1 MELTFRGR
9 RLREALKTILTKM
22 PEQFH
27 LDREELLD
35 VLVKRG
41 ILYRTPTQPVL
52 SRDGTSARWMLDS
65 LAVTLTP
72 RGAEL
77 AGRCVLELLSHFD
90 GRQIA
95 TYGLTA
101 VPIVQ
106 SCILQSGGRYR
117 GLLVRQKRKEH
128 GSLKLI
134 EGQIGPNEPVIL
146 IDDSVSSGMSMQEG
160 CKILEEAGLRVEGG
174 IALVR
179 FGWYGGYAAM
189 QERGYHMEAVYDIWD
204 DFMPRMEDE
213 EVPFGNPSKWFPE
226 FTWSDRGAPE
236 GLHPARLARVVLTE
250 YLQSGSLLRPPQQLD
265 ADYDGTG
272 GTWVSIRSR
281 ENIYVRHAR
290 DGFWH
295 FPGEE
300 AWSPAESVVR
310 ACLRTAVDL
319 PHCEDGRKL
328 IEESSLAVTFFSAL
342 EECTVGELDN
352 DRYGIVVCSRERS
365 SRMGGALPR
374 MPGIADEWQQFQ
386 HARKN
391 NGKLVSFEP
400 YIIYK
405 HEVAKAVEPDAVWQ
419 PTGVP
424 AGKGRP
430 WQKDS
435 DICGRVAARALD
447 ILAAHLL
454 GQQEKM
460 SALPEDLL
468 PRELDS
474 IYVTVYLRGRLCG
487 CKGSVIRSLDRDL
500 RTLVVAAISDDRFS
514 PPAGKD
520 PVDWSADLALTVSL
534 LFDPLELGEYSPE
547 DVVLPVRHG
556 QQALMVYQGQR
567 AGLLL
572 PFVATMYNLDPA
584 AFVAEVIDKAGITR
598 PPYRWIRF
606 ECSTW
611 LADHSGVTITE
622 GGFPS
627 VPASGSLIEVLP
639 RLGDLQ
645 VRYLTRQQDETGSLY
660 QRYEPFQDRLYQ
672 GRCAPRLAH
681 AAWILTRAYGIY
693 GGIDLKAAS
702 DKALD
707 YILSALRNNVADEG
721 IAEGDAGI
729 WLEFE
734 GEAPSV
740 SEKAFLLL
748 ALCELSRD
756 DRRRDTA
763 PALASSL
770 WSSIDAHG
778 RVATHRSEDDG
789 VDAYQDYFPGQVLLA
804 LAAAHNAQLSN
815 IEEGKLNTAF
825 NYYRHRFRY
834 RRDFGQVSWMMQ
846 SFSAWWKAI
855 ARRDFAEF
863 VFEIGDWVLQY
874 QQEKTGAFINNHQ
887 QDTPGYTTALYLEGI
902 AAAML
907 LADGLGEA
915 ARHRRY
921 ADSLKRGFW
930 FLDRLVI
937 QPRDA
942 SVLPNPEFAI
952 GGLRQS
958 LYRSEIRVDF
968 VQHCL
973 SAILETRMLSRTA
986 AST

>member
-1 MELTFRGR
+1 
-9 RLREALKTILTKM
+9 
-22 PEQFH
+22 
-27 LDREELLD
+27 
-35 VLVKRG
+35 
-41 ILYRTPTQPVL
+41 
-52 SRDGTSARWMLDS
+52 
-65 LAVTLTP
+65 
-72 RGAEL
+72 
-77 AGRCVLELLSHFD
+77 VLELLSHFD

-106 SCILQSGGRYR
+106 SCIVQSGGRYR
-117 GLLVRQKRKEH
+117 GLLVRQKRKQH

-134 EGQIGPNEPVIL
+134 EGQIDQNEPVIL
-146 IDDSVSSGMSMQEG
+146 IDDSISSGISMQEG
-160 CKILEEAGLRVEGG
+160 CKILEAAGLRVEGG
-174 IALVR
+174 VALVR
-179 FGWYGGYAAM
+179 FGWYGGYGAM
-189 QERGYHMEAVYDIWD
+189 QERGYHMEAVSDIWD
-204 DFMPRMEDE
+204 DFMTRMEDE
-213 EVPFGNPSKWFPE
+213 EVPLSNPSKWFPE
-226 FTWSDRGAPE
+226 FKWSERGAPE
-236 GLHPARLARVVLTE
+236 GLHPAQLARLVLTE
-250 YLQSGSLLRPPQQLD
+250 YLQSGELLRPPQRLD
-265 ADYDGTG
+265 ADYSGAG
-272 GTWVSIRSR
+272 GAWVSIRSR
-281 ENIYVRHAR
+281 DNIYVRHAR

-295 FPGEE
+295 FPDEE
-300 AWSPAESVVR
+300 VWSPAESVVR

-319 PHCEDGRKL
+319 PRGDTGSRL

-342 EECTVGELDN
+342 EECNVGELDN
-352 DRYGIVVCSRERS
+352 NRYGIVVCSQERP

-374 MPGIADEWQQFQ
+374 MPGIADEWQQFH

-400 YIIYK
+400 YIIYR
-405 HEVAKAVEPDAVWQ
+405 HEVSKAVEPDAVWQ

-424 AGKGRP
+424 VDNALP
-430 WQKDS
+430 WHKDP
-435 DICGRVAARALD
+435 DVCGRVAARALD
-447 ILAAHLL
+447 ILTAHLS
-454 GQQEKM
+454 GQQEKT
-460 SALPEDLL
+460 SVLSEDWLPT
-468 PRELDS
+468 ELDS
-474 IYVTVYLRGRLCG
+474 IYVTVYLGGRLRG

-500 RTLVVAAISDDRFS
+500 RALVLAAISDERFS
-514 PPAGKD
+514 APDGGR
-520 PVDWSADLALTVSL
+520 ADSNARLAVTVSL

-547 DVVLPVRHG
+547 DVILPVRHG
-556 QQALMVYQGQR
+556 EQALMVYQGQR

-572 PFVATMYNLDPA
+572 PFVATMYNLDPR

-611 LADHSGVTITE
+611 LADKNGVTMTE

-627 VPASGSLIEVLP
+627 FPAPGSLDELLP
-639 RLGDLQ
+639 RLGDFQ
-645 VRYLTRQQDETGSLY
+645 VRYLARQQEANGSLY
-660 QRYEPFQDRLYQ
+660 QRYEPFQDRLYKGQ
-672 GRCAPRLAH
+672 CTPRLAH
-681 AAWILTRAYGIY
+681 AAWTMTRACRTYHGE
-693 GGIDLKAAS
+693 DVKAAA
-702 DKALD
+702 DNTLD
-707 YILSALRNNVADEG
+707 YILSALRDKTADESNAG
-721 IAEGDAGI
+721 RQTGI

-756 DRRRDTA
+756 DDRRDIA
-763 PALASSL
+763 PDIASSL

-778 RVATHRSEDDG
+778 RVATHRNADEG

-804 LAAAHNAQLSN
+804 LAAAHSAGLSD
-815 IEEGKLNTAF
+815 IEADKLNAAF
-825 NYYRHRFRY
+825 KYYRHRFRY

-846 SFSAWWKAI
+846 AFSAWCKAT
-855 ARRDFAEF
+855 ARRDCADF
-863 VFEIGDWVLQY
+863 VFEIGDWILQY

-902 AAAML
+902 AAAMH
-907 LADGLGEA
+907 LADELGDA

-921 ADSLKRGFW
+921 ADSLSRGFM

-942 SVLPNPEFAI
+942 SLLPNPGFAI

-958 LYRSEIRVDF
+958 LYRSEVRVDF

-973 SAILETRMLSRTA
+973 AAILETGMLSRAA